1 MEFALGVIAC
11 VCTIA
16 CIMLMIYAQWKD
28 TCDDI
33 KKDEMFKNT
42 VMAKEVAERMYRDM
56 LKNTEFVIHR
66 NPVTIVNETDIDW
79 GNDKEVYL

>member
-1 MEFALGVIAC
+1 
-11 VCTIA
+11 
-16 CIMLMIYAQWKD
+16 MLMIYAQWKD